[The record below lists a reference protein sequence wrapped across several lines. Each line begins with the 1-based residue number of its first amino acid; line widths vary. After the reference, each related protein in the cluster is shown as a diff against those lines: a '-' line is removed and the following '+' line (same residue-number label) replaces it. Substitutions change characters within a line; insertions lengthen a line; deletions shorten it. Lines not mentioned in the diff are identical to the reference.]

1 MFTIQYEAIDG
12 SHKLQEFN
20 SNSRARLVKHLVSFQ
35 RPIVAVY
42 EQATVITKT
51 IQRDL
56 ANFPGYK
63 TQHARDFS
71 RPMTPA

>member
-12 SHKLQEFN
+12 THKMQHFDS
-20 SNSRARLVKHLVSFQ
+20 SNRTKLLIHLCTFS

-51 IQRDL
+51 VRKEL
-56 ANFPGYK
+56 GKFPASK
-63 TQHARDFS
+63 S
-71 RPMTPA
+71 RYAKEFTNQP